1 MDTLKDDGV
10 NRFSCD
16 ASGGSSSGK
25 KDPPGKSVGTLLDRS
40 TLNYGGII
48 QVQSCFH
55 AFLTASFLLNYLL
68 GWHLR
73 ASSVFLQPVG
83 NPFDEIGWCRQKT
96 VD

>member
-10 NRFSCD
+10 NRFSCV

-25 KDPPGKSVGTLLDRS
+25 KDPPGKSAGTLLDRS

-55 AFLTASFLLNYLL
+55 AF
-68 GWHLR
+68 
-73 ASSVFLQPVG
+73 
-83 NPFDEIGWCRQKT
+83 
-96 VD
+96 

>member
-16 ASGGSSSGK
+16 APGGSGSGK
-25 KDPPGKSVGTLLDRS
+25 KDPLGKSTGTLLDRS

-55 AFLTASFLLNYLL
+55 AF
-68 GWHLR
+68 
-73 ASSVFLQPVG
+73 
-83 NPFDEIGWCRQKT
+83 
-96 VD
+96 